1 MAGPGKPG
9 RPLLVDRELFAL
21 QYVARR
27 EAKAAYIAAGGKD
40 GKGAANSACLLMK
53 DPVVRA
59 RIAELTKDILDN
71 AHATAERTLL
81 ELARVG
87 YSDIRKLFDPETGK
101 MLPVHLLD
109 ADSAAAISG
118 IEVEERT
125 DRETGEVVRTFK
137 IRRTDKNQALNVL
150 ARHHKLI
157 GAEIDETVG
166 AAIAIGERMERA
178 RARLRR
184 MRIAAK

>member
-1 MAGPGKPG
+1 VGKT
-9 RPLLVDRELFAL
+9 LDRELFAL
-21 QYVARR
+21 KYIELRDASKAYV
-27 EAKAAYIAAGGKD
+27 AAGGSS
-40 GKGAANSACLLMK
+40 GGAKQNGYRLMQE
-53 DPVVRA
+53 PEVRQ
-59 RIAELTKDILDN
+59 RISELTRGILN
-71 AHATAERTLL
+71 KAHATAERTLL
-81 ELARVG
+81 ELARIG
-87 YSDIRKLFDPETGK
+87 YSDIRKLFDPETGL
-101 MLPVHLLD
+101 MLPPHKLD
-109 ADSAAAISG
+109 DDAAAAISG

-125 DRETGEVVRTFK
+125 DRNTGETIRTFK

-157 GAEIDETVG
+157 GSEIDETVG